1 MASFKI
7 QTFSSQGEAKNP
19 GKKTPHCTQHLA
31 FANTTLRGDLKGDC
45 EADGGLNIPHK
56 NTYMAANGFK
66 H

>member
-7 QTFSSQGEAKNP
+7 QAFSFRKAKNS
-19 GKKTPHCTQHLA
+19 GNKKNCTQHLA

-45 EADGGLNIPHK
+45 EADGGLNIPHR
-56 NTYMAANGFK
+56 NTYMAAYGFK